1 MRVGY
6 MFEIYQI
13 VSMVCE
19 TLLHVK
25 SVDSVGA

>member
-1 MRVGY
+1 MHVGY
-6 MFEIYQI
+6 MFVIDQI